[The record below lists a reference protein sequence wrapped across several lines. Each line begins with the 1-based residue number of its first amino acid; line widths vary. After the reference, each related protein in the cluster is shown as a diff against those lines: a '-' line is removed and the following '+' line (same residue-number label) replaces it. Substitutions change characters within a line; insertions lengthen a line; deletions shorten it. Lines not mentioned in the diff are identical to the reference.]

1 MDATPLNTS
10 IIILCSV
17 AGCTFGSEDVQNFQM
32 WKCQVYVGGMSG
44 WGETEME
51 CSRII
56 NRKFPYLLRSSL
68 KSSIDTIAILLVG

>member
-17 AGCTFGSEDVQNFQM
+17 AGCTFGSENCAIFSNVENVKFTWEEM
-32 WKCQVYVGGMSG
+32 GG
-44 WGETEME
+44 WGETEIE

-56 NRKFPYLLRSSL
+56 NRKFPYVRSSI
-68 KSSIDTIAILLVG
+68 KSSLDAIVILW